1 MELPIGHMIEDSR
14 RHVTMVSMEA
24 LALGR
29 VVIPPTCFRVDFKF
43 PGETQGEG
51 NGAPL

>member
-43 PGETQGEG
+43 PGETWGEG

>member
-14 RHVTMVSMEA
+14 RHVTMVSIEA

-29 VVIPPTCFRVDFKF
+29 VVIPPTCFRVRLKV
-43 PGETQGEG
+43 PGET
-51 NGAPL
+51 